1 MFEWPT
7 FPQLYA
13 DGKLVGGLDV
23 ITQLKEDG
31 ELLDQIPESAQLTN
45 LVKKEEN
52 LNERLRQLVSQ
63 EAVMLFMK
71 GNPSEP
77 KCGFSRKIV
86 DLLNQEKIKFGS
98 FDILSDNDVREGLKK
113 MFEWPTFPQLYAD
126 GKLVGGLDVVT
137 QLKEDGELLDQ
148 IPQSAQNK

>member
-1 MFEWPT
+1 MI
-7 FPQLYA
+7 
-13 DGKLVGGLDV
+13 DK
-23 ITQLKEDG
+23 
-31 ELLDQIPESAQLTN
+31 
-45 LVKKEEN
+45 
-52 LNERLRQLVSQ
+52 
-63 EAVMLFMK
+63 AVCWLQDLEQWQ
-71 GNPSEP
+71 N
-77 KCGFSRKIV
+77 
-86 DLLNQEKIKFGS
+86 LLNQEKIKFGS